1 MPVIGAY
8 GARPSRPPFA
18 PRLAARYRRRDAAAT
33 AGVTP
38 ALHRPG
44 MNIALSHAQEVLMNK
59 DDRLS
64 NWEDKEIRDRNAN
77 GIDDA
82 IEPDPVDIRA
92 GADELSERLELN
104 THADPSLS
112 AGDIDARWEEA
123 ESGGDETV
131 AGSMATPGQ
140 NDVAEM
146 GKAIGIEY
154 ADDEPLRV
162 GEKERDRDKDRFELD
177 PASSEDWQERN
188 RDRER

>member
-1 MPVIGAY
+1 MK
-8 GARPSRPPFA
+8 
-18 PRLAARYRRRDAAAT
+18 
-33 AGVTP
+33 
-38 ALHRPG
+38 
-44 MNIALSHAQEVLMNK
+44 K

-64 NWEDKEIRDRNAN
+64 NWEEKEIRDRNAN
-77 GIDDA
+77 GIDDG
-82 IEPDPVDIRA
+82 IEPPPVDVSS

-112 AGDIDARWEEA
+112 GGDIDARWEDA

-131 AGSMATPGQ
+131 AGSTATPEQ

-146 GKAIGIEY
+146 GKALGIEY

-177 PASSEDWQERN
+177 PASSDDWQERN
-188 RDRER
+188 RERNK